1 MTEKCSPGIRIILER
16 IREFPEE
23 FVDALATRTYGS
35 EPSWVNFVGE
45 IMRDD
50 EAFSPDER
58 IAVRQALARARRTV
72 FEGAVLEMLANP
84 PKKQALYPT
93 SMTATAK
100 NLTLNA
106 AQMQIAR
113 RHGIAPEF
121 LAALKVK
128 EDKE

>member
-1 MTEKCSPGIRIILER
+1 MTEKYSPGIRVILER

-23 FVDALATRTYGS
+23 FADALANRTYGS
-35 EPSWVNFVGE
+35 EPSWVNLVGE

-58 IAVRQALARARRTV
+58 SAVRQALARARRTV

-84 PKKQALYPT
+84 PKTRTLYPT
-93 SMTATAK
+93 SMTAK
-100 NLTLNA
+100 NLTLTA

-113 RHGIAPEF
+113 RHSIDPAF
-121 LAALKVK
+121 LAALKAK
-128 EDKE
+128 GDKE